1 MLGGDGGWDCLTVDS
16 DSHRLY
22 IARGNRVM
30 VVDTDSLKLIGEIA
44 PTPGSHDVALIP
56 GGKLGF
62 ATAGFDTSAA
72 IFDPQTL
79 KITGHVRTGLRPDVA
94 VYDPA
99 SKRVFVMNAGSA
111 SATAIDAGTG
121 AVAGTVELGGRPEF
135 AVPDGNGHL
144 FVNLEDSSQVRV
156 VDTKTMT
163 AGARWGLGAGEEP
176 TGIAM
181 DTARQRLFVSC
192 ANSKMV
198 ILDSKDGRIVA
209 TLPTGKGVDGA
220 GFDPAL
226 QRAFSPSGSDSVL
239 TVIGKNG
246 DSGWEV
252 LESVPTERG
261 ARTMALDEVTHRV
274 YLVTAKFGPP
284 PAPTA
289 DRPRPRAPILPGTFE
304 VLVYGE

>member
-1 MLGGDGGWDCLTVDS
+1 V
-16 DSHRLY
+16 
-22 IARGNRVM
+22 
-30 VVDTDSLKLIGEIA
+30 
-44 PTPGSHDVALIP
+44 
-56 GGKLGF
+56 
-62 ATAGFDTSAA
+62 
-72 IFDPQTL
+72 
-79 KITGHVRTGLRPDVA
+79 
-94 VYDPA
+94 
-99 SKRVFVMNAGSA
+99 
-111 SATAIDAGTG
+111 
-121 AVAGTVELGGRPEF
+121 GTVELGGRPEF
-135 AVPDGNGHL
+135 AVPDGNGRL

-163 AGARWGLGAGEEP
+163 AGARWGLGSGEEP
-176 TGIAM
+176 TGIAI
-181 DTARQRLFVSC
+181 DVARQRLFVSC
-192 ANSKMV
+192 GNAKMV
-198 ILDSKDGRIVA
+198 ILDSKDGRVVA

-246 DSGWEV
+246 DSEWEV

-261 ARTMALDEVTHRV
+261 ARTMALDEMTHRV

-289 DRPRPRAPILPGTFE
+289 DRPRPRPPILPGTFE